1 MFAQFSAML
10 PVMLQTEI
18 MVSVVFPLTTER
30 MVLEKCL
37 ARSTRVEHVCVCTY
51 DRETLYVV

>member
-1 MFAQFSAML
+1 MFAQFSAVL

-18 MVSVVFPLTTER
+18 MVSVVFPLTTEC

-37 ARSTRVEHVCVCTY
+37 ARSARVELVCVCTY
-51 DRETLYVV
+51 DHETSYVV

>member
-18 MVSVVFPLTTER
+18 MASVVFPLTTER
-30 MVLEKCL
+30 VLLEKCL
-37 ARSTRVEHVCVCTY
+37 AWSARVEHVCVGTY
-51 DRETLYVV
+51 DRETSYVV